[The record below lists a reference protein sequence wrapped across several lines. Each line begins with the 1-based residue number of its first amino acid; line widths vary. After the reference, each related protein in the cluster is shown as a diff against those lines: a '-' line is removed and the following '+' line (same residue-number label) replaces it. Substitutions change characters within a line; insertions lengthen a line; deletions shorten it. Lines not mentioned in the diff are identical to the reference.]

1 MSQNRTPSDFY
12 FIGNFPLEGAEVVVS
27 NRATGGNTKHYG
39 YDTLVALD
47 HPNACMA
54 TV

>member
-1 MSQNRTPSDFY
+1 MSQNCTPSDFY
-12 FIGNFPLEGAEVVVS
+12 FVGNFPLEGAEVVVS

-39 YDTLVALD
+39 YDTLVALN
-47 HPNACMA
+47 HPDACMA